1 MINPLVFAPSFRH
14 VLLVAAAPKELE
26 AVVEGFG
33 HTGIPDEW
41 RRMDIAD
48 GWSVLRSGVGKVN
61 GAVCVSQC
69 LAAGGEPGT
78 LVINVGVC
86 GALPREAAEGGM
98 LPVGSVIVGSASVY
112 ADEGVDAGAAGY
124 TDMAALG
131 LGYWPG
137 ALATGSGCSM
147 ITADP
152 EITHGLAHQLW
163 AGGGVRVQLG
173 KIATVSTCSGTDA
186 RAQEIARRTG
196 AVAEAMEGAAIGHA
210 LTRLRVGAHGFIELR
225 VVSNKTGERATQAWD
240 LPGALAML
248 TRVVTTLRS
257 GQEQAKA

>member
-41 RRMDIAD
+41 RRMDVAD
-48 GWSVLRSGVGKVN
+48 GWSVVRSGVGKVN
-61 GAVCVSQC
+61 GAVCAAQC

-86 GALPREAAEGGM
+86 GALPREDTEGGM
-98 LPVGSVIVGSASVY
+98 LPVGSVVVGSASIY

-124 TDMAALG
+124 TDMGAMG
-131 LGYWPG
+131 FGYWPG
-137 ALATGSGCSM
+137 AGTNEPGCST
-147 ITADP
+147 IVADD
-152 EITHGLAHQLW
+152 EITHGLARQLW
-163 AGGGVRVQLG
+163 AGGGLRVHLG

-186 RAQEIARRTG
+186 LAQEIARRTG

-210 LTRLRVGAHGFIELR
+210 LTRLRGVAHGFLELR
-225 VVSNKTGERATQAWD
+225 VVSNKTGDRASQAWD

-257 GQEQAKA
+257 GSEPAKA